1 LDSIGN
7 PQKKLDMIHVAGT
20 NGKGSTCAQISSI
33 LSTVGYKVGLY
44 SSPHLINFNERIRV
58 NGYPISDKE
67 IAVFMQNIEPVI
79 NQLQSTFFE
88 VTTAMALHYFRQQ
101 RVDIAII
108 ETGLGGRLDSTNVIV
123 PSITVITHISMDHMD
138 ILGEDLENIAS
149 EKAGIIKKGKPLVIA
164 NQNPIVKKILIETA
178 KEKNAP
184 VVELGQIS
192 KVIPNINGTQF
203 TYDNERFFTPL
214 IGNHQ
219 ALNGALA
226 IETTYQYEKRISLH
240 QLKKGLEKAFWPGR
254 LQQLDERI
262 YYDVAHNEGGIET
275 LLTTINN
282 IFPEKQIIGLF
293 CLKGDKELNHLI
305 KKMKGRFKRLFVT
318 TDCNGLLLKATELSE
333 KLTSSGLPNTPL
345 DSISE
350 GIITIKKELTKGS
363 VGIIF
368 GSHYIAKEIFDEF
381 EISFDTGII

>member
-1 LDSIGN
+1 
-7 PQKKLDMIHVAGT
+7 MIHVAGT
-20 NGKGSTCAQISSI
+20 NGKGSTCAHISSI

-226 IETTYQYEKRISLH
+226 IETTYQYE
-240 QLKKGLEKAFWPGR
+240 
-254 LQQLDERI
+254 
-262 YYDVAHNEGGIET
+262 
-275 LLTTINN
+275 
-282 IFPEKQIIGLF
+282 
-293 CLKGDKELNHLI
+293 
-305 KKMKGRFKRLFVT
+305 
-318 TDCNGLLLKATELSE
+318 
-333 KLTSSGLPNTPL
+333 
-345 DSISE
+345 
-350 GIITIKKELTKGS
+350 
-363 VGIIF
+363 
-368 GSHYIAKEIFDEF
+368 
-381 EISFDTGII
+381 